1 MVSRALCPLVGFGY
15 SNIVY
20 IPISITLVL
29 SPGAIFKLGTIHHI
43 HHHGISSRMYR
54 PIRTFFILYKGS
66 CLIRGGPKIHMPFSF
81 IEVTHKVVW
90 W

>member
-1 MVSRALCPLVGFGY
+1 MVSRTLYPLVGFGY

-43 HHHGISSRMYR
+43 QHHGMSSRMYACR
-54 PIRTFFILYKGS
+54 MYVLFGRYYPL
-66 CLIRGGPKIHMPFSF
+66 
-81 IEVTHKVVW
+81 
-90 W
+90 